1 MERERDE
8 RNGLDTDG
16 WKENT
21 KTSEEWKKRREA
33 RDGWTGGGGGVTERR
48 GPSVL
53 NRHDVPDR
61 RNQCFPVFLEGAVRK
76 RAQT

>member
-33 RDGWTGGGGGVTERR
+33 RDGWTGGGGGSQR
-48 GPSVL
+48 G
-53 NRHDVPDR
+53 
-61 RNQCFPVFLEGAVRK
+61 EGQAF
-76 RAQT
+76 